1 MAKLELPKLTSRV
14 RFPSPAPI
22 RPETIMVSGFFV
34 EISTL
39 TEIRNIRE

>member
-22 RPETIMVSGFFV
+22 EEGSNAALFYWSEYDEGTEPET
-34 EISTL
+34 
-39 TEIRNIRE
+39 

>member
-22 RPETIMVSGFFV
+22 EMPPLRRHFYWSDMTEIEPET
-34 EISTL
+34 
-39 TEIRNIRE
+39 